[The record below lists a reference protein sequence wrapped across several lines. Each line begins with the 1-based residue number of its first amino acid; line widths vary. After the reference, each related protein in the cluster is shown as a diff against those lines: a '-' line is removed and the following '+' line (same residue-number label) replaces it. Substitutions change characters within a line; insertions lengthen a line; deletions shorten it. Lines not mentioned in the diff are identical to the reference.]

1 MTTETQPAAT
11 FTPSRPRRSP
21 SSVLRSA
28 AHTAYRYV
36 PLFIFAIAVGAPFLY
51 MMTGSVRP
59 QSELFE
65 APISFI
71 PDEYTLSNYE
81 RLLTGEQ
88 IPFLR
93 QVFNSVLVACGQ
105 TVIGLF
111 VASMVGWG
119 FAMYSFKGQKVLF
132 GLMLATLAIPFQVTL
147 VPLFQLIERYGMLDS
162 YLAVIL
168 PGSLTAFGAFFM
180 RQAMMSLPKDIVEA
194 GRIDGLSEWGLY
206 WRIGLPLTRGASS
219 VLGVLIY
226 LAAWNDFLW
235 PLIVLRTPEKFT
247 FAIGLPALLST
258 TSSDYGALLAGSFLV
273 TFPVILLFVLGRKQ
287 LLENFTLGAVK
298 G

>member
-1 MTTETQPAAT
+1 MTTESSVTVFSLSHQ
-11 FTPSRPRRSP
+11 RRSL
-21 SSVLRSA
+21 SSLLRTVLHA
-28 AHTAYRYV
+28 AYRYL
-36 PLFIFAIAVGAPFLY
+36 PLIIFAIGVGAPFIY

-65 APISFI
+65 APISFV
-71 PDEYTLSNYE
+71 PDEYTLSNYD
-81 RLLTGEQ
+81 RLLSGEQ

-93 QVFNSVLVACGQ
+93 QVFNSVLVASGQ
-105 TVIGLF
+105 TALGLF
-111 VASMVGWG
+111 VSGMVGWG
-119 FAMYSFKGQKVLF
+119 FAMYKFTGQKVLF
-132 GLMLATLAIPFQVTL
+132 GIMLATLAIPFQVTL
-147 VPLFQLIERYGMLDS
+147 VPLFQLIERYGLLDS
-162 YLAVIL
+162 YIAVIL

-180 RQAMMSLPKDIVEA
+180 RQAMLSVPKDIIEA
-194 GRIDGLSEWGLY
+194 GRIDGLSEWGLF
-206 WRIGLPLTRGASS
+206 WRMGLPLTRGASS

-273 TFPVILLFVLGRKQ
+273 TFPVILLFILGRKQ